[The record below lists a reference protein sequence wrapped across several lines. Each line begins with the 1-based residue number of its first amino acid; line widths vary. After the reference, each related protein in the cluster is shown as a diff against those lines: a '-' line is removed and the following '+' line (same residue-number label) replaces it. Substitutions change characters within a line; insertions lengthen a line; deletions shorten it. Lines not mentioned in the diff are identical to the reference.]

1 MSGEQ
6 GVSVVDEAIRVAPAA
21 RVVMVGA
28 GQLARMTHQA
38 AIDYGIDLHVVAA
51 SITDPAVSAGASFTL
66 GRADDAALLRRLAAD
81 VDVMTFDH
89 ELVPLD
95 LLRAMT
101 SEGSTIRPGTEA
113 LALGCDKL
121 YARSVVSGLGD
132 LSIPVPAFAPV
143 TQVADVAAFA
153 DQHGWPVVL
162 KARNG
167 GYDGR
172 GVVVAD
178 DITVVERVLAMDD
191 GRDDGRGDGRGDGR
205 NGGGGSPRW
214 VVEEHLELAAEF
226 AILIARSPSGFTTT
240 YPPIGTLQVEGI
252 CRELTIPADLP
263 EELVQKGA
271 SWARSIL
278 DGFGATGIVAV
289 EYFVTRDGR
298 LLLNEFALR
307 PHNSG
312 HITLEACATS
322 QFHQHLR
329 AVLDWPLGE
338 TTLLRPAATVNL
350 IADASTTEFSRRL
363 PLALSVPD
371 VHVHLYQKSARP
383 GRKVG
388 HVTALADSVPEAL
401 ERAREATERFFG

>member
-1 MSGEQ
+1 M
-6 GVSVVDEAIRVAPAA
+6 VLDETLRVPPAA

-38 AIDYGIDLHVVAA
+38 AIDYGIDLHVLATSPA
-51 SITDPAVSAGASFTL
+51 DPAVTAGASYTL
-66 GRADDAALLRRLAAD
+66 GHADDAALLRRLAGDA
-81 VDVMTFDH
+81 DVMTFDH
-89 ELVPLD
+89 KLVPLD
-95 LLRAMT
+95 VLRAMA
-101 SEGSTIRPGTEA
+101 SEGSVIRPGADA
-113 LALGCDKL
+113 LALGCDRL
-121 YARSVVSGLGD
+121 FARAAVTGLGD

-143 TQVADVAAFA
+143 VGVADVTAFA

-178 DITVVERVLAMDD
+178 DAVAVEQVLAAV
-191 GRDDGRGDGRGDGR
+191 
-205 NGGGGSPRW
+205 GGGDEARW
-214 VVEEHLELAAEF
+214 VVEEHLDLGAEF
-226 AILIARSPSGFTTT
+226 AVLIARSPSGFTAT

-263 EELVQKGA
+263 EAVVGQGA
-271 SWARSIL
+271 SWARSVL
-278 DGFGATGIVAV
+278 EGFGATGIAAV

-298 LLLNEFALR
+298 LLLNDFALR

-312 HITLEACATS
+312 HITLESCATS

-338 TTLLRPAATVNL
+338 TELLRPAATVSL
-350 IADASTTEFSRRL
+350 IADASTTEFSSRL
-363 PLALSVPD
+363 PLVLADPD
-371 VHVHLYQKSARP
+371 VHVHLYQKVPRP

-401 ERAREATERFFG
+401 ERARTAAERFLG

>member
-1 MSGEQ
+1 M
-6 GVSVVDEAIRVAPAA
+6 VLDETIRAAPVARVA
-21 RVVMVGA
+21 MVGA

-38 AIDYGIDLHVVAA
+38 AIDYGIELHVLAG
-51 SITDPAVSAGASFTL
+51 SPDDPAVTAGAGYTL

-81 VDVMTFDH
+81 ADVMTFDH

-95 LLRAMT
+95 VLRSMAF
-101 SEGSTIRPGTEA
+101 EGSIIRPSADA

-121 YARSVVSGLGD
+121 FARAAVSGLGD

-143 TQVADVAAFA
+143 VEPADVAAFA

-162 KARNG
+162 KARHG

-172 GVVVAD
+172 GVVIVDDAD
-178 DITVVERVLAMDD
+178 TVERVLATDR
-191 GRDDGRGDGRGDGR
+191 GGDG
-205 NGGGGSPRW
+205 PRW
-214 VVEEHLELAAEF
+214 VVEEYLDIAAEF
-226 AILIARSPSGFTTT
+226 AILIARSPAGFIAT

-252 CRELTIPADLP
+252 CRELTIPVDLP
-263 EELVQKGA
+263 DEVVEQGA

-278 DGFGATGIVAV
+278 EGLDATGIAAV

-312 HITLEACATS
+312 HITLESCATS

-338 TTLLRPAATVNL
+338 TGLLRPAATVNL
-350 IADASTTEFSRRL
+350 IADATATEFASRL
-363 PLALSVPD
+363 PLALAVPD
-371 VHVHLYQKSARP
+371 VHVHLYQKAPRP

-401 ERAREATERFFG
+401 ERARTAAERFLG

>member
-1 MSGEQ
+1 MVEEERS
-6 GVSVVDEAIRVAPAA
+6 RVAATA

-38 AIDYGIDLHVVAA
+38 AVDYGIDLHVLAG
-51 SITDPAVSAGASFTL
+51 SPIDPAVTAGASYTL
-66 GRADDAALLRRLAAD
+66 GRADDAALLRRLAAHA
-81 VDVMTFDH
+81 DVMTFDH

-95 LLRAMT
+95 VLRALA
-101 SEGSTIRPGTEA
+101 SEGVVIHPGAEA

-121 YARSVVSGLGD
+121 FARSAVSGLGD
-132 LSIPVPAFAPV
+132 LSVPVPAFALV
-143 TQVADVAAFA
+143 VEATDVVAFA
-153 DQHGWPVVL
+153 DRHGWPVVL
-162 KARNG
+162 KARRG

-172 GVVVAD
+172 GVVIASD
-178 DITVVERVLAMDD
+178 AAAVERVLAANT
-191 GRDDGRGDGRGDGR
+191 GDG
-205 NGGGGSPRW
+205 PRW

-226 AILIARSPSGFTTT
+226 AVLIARSPSGFTAT

-263 EELVQKGA
+263 EELVRQGA
-271 SWARSIL
+271 AWARSIL

-312 HITLEACATS
+312 HITLESCATS

-338 TTLLRPAATVNL
+338 TGLLRPAATVNL
-350 IADASTTEFSRRL
+350 IADASTTSEFSSRI
-363 PLALSVPD
+363 PLALAVPD
-371 VHVHLYQKSARP
+371 VHVHLYRKAPRP

-401 ERAREATERFFG
+401 ARARTAAERMLG

>member
-1 MSGEQ
+1 MVLDDPVRALQSN
-6 GVSVVDEAIRVAPAA
+6 PAA
-21 RVVMVGA
+21 RVAMVGA

-38 AIDYGIDLHVVAA
+38 AIDYGIDLHVLAGSLA
-51 SITDPAVSAGASFTL
+51 DPAVTAGAGFTL
-66 GRADDAALLRRLAAD
+66 GRADDPAVLRRLATDAD
-81 VDVMTFDH
+81 VLTFDH

-95 LLRAMT
+95 VLRVMAF
-101 SEGSTIRPGTEA
+101 EGSVIRPSADA

-121 YARSVVSGLGD
+121 FARAAASGLGD

-143 TQVADVAAFA
+143 VEPTDVAAFA

-162 KARNG
+162 KARHG

-172 GVVVAD
+172 GVVIAD
-178 DITVVERVLAMDD
+178 DADTVERVLAPD
-191 GRDDGRGDGRGDGR
+191 GGGDG
-205 NGGGGSPRW
+205 PQW
-214 VVEEHLELAAEF
+214 VVEEFLDIVAEF
-226 AILIARSPSGFTTT
+226 AILIARSPSGFIAT

-252 CRELTIPADLP
+252 CRELTIPVDLP
-263 EELVQKGA
+263 DEVVEQGA

-278 DGFGATGIVAV
+278 EGFGATGIAAV

-298 LLLNEFALR
+298 LLLNEFAMR

-338 TTLLRPAATVNL
+338 TGLLRPAATVNL
-350 IADASTTEFSRRL
+350 IADASTREISSRL
-363 PLALSVPD
+363 PMALAVPD
-371 VHVHLYQKSARP
+371 VHVHLYRKAPRP
-383 GRKVG
+383 GRKIG

-401 ERAREATERFFG
+401 ERARMAAERFLG

>member
-1 MSGEQ
+1 MVLE
-6 GVSVVDEAIRVAPAA
+6 EAIQVAPAA
-21 RVVMVGA
+21 RVAMVGA

-38 AIDYGIDLHVVAA
+38 AIDYGIDLHVLAA
-51 SITDPAVSAGASFTL
+51 SVADPAVSAGASYTL

-81 VDVMTFDH
+81 ADVMTFDH

-95 LLRAMT
+95 VLRAMA
-101 SEGSTIRPGTEA
+101 SEGSVIRPGAEA
-113 LALGCDKL
+113 LTLSCDKL
-121 YARSVVSGLGD
+121 FARAALSGLGD
-132 LSIPVPAFAPV
+132 LSVPVPAFTPV
-143 TQVADVAAFA
+143 VEPSDVTAFA
-153 DQHGWPVVL
+153 DRYGWPVVL
-162 KARNG
+162 KARRG

-172 GVVVAD
+172 GVVVASD
-178 DITVVERVLAMDD
+178 PSAVERLLAMD
-191 GRDDGRGDGRGDGR
+191 GGGDG
-205 NGGGGSPRW
+205 PRW
-214 VVEEHLELAAEF
+214 IVEEHLGLAAEF
-226 AILIARSPSGFTTT
+226 AILIARSPSGLIAT

-263 EELVQKGA
+263 EEIVRQGA

-278 DGFGATGIVAV
+278 DGFDATGIVAV

-312 HITLEACATS
+312 HITLESCATS

-338 TTLLRPAATVNL
+338 TGLIRPAATVNL
-350 IADASTTEFSRRL
+350 IADSAAEFSSRL
-363 PLALSVPD
+363 PLALAVPD
-371 VHVHLYQKSARP
+371 VHVHLYQKVPRP

-401 ERAREATERFFG
+401 ERARTAAERMLG

>member
-1 MSGEQ
+1 M
-6 GVSVVDEAIRVAPAA
+6 VLDEDASAASAPAA
-21 RVVMVGA
+21 TGGHGRGGPAGPDDPPGGHRLRHRPPRAGRVPA
-28 GQLARMTHQA
+28 
-38 AIDYGIDLHVVAA
+38 
-51 SITDPAVSAGASFTL
+51 DPAVTAGAGYTL
-66 GRADDAALLRRLAAD
+66 GRADDGALLRRLATDAD
-81 VDVMTFDH
+81 VLTFDH
-89 ELVPLD
+89 ELVPARRAPGHGVRG
-95 LLRAMT
+95 LRHPSRAP
-101 SEGSTIRPGTEA
+101 RPW
-113 LALGCDKL
+113 
-121 YARSVVSGLGD
+121 RSVATSCSPGPRSSGLGD

-143 TQVADVAAFA
+143 VGLADVAAFA

-162 KARNG
+162 KARHG

-178 DITVVERVLAMDD
+178 DAAAAERVLAT
-191 GRDDGRGDGRGDGR
+191 
-205 NGGGGSPRW
+205 NGGGDGPQW
-214 VVEEHLELAAEF
+214 VVEEHLDLAAEF
-226 AILIARSPSGFTTT
+226 AVLIARSPSGFTAT

-263 EELVQKGA
+263 EAVVRQGA

-278 DGFGATGIVAV
+278 EGFDATGIAAV

-312 HITLEACATS
+312 HITLESCATS

-338 TTLLRPAATVNL
+338 TGLLRPAATVNL
-350 IADASTTEFSRRL
+350 IADATTTELSGRL
-363 PLALSVPD
+363 PLALAVPD
-371 VHVHLYQKSARP
+371 VHVHLYQKAPRP

-401 ERAREATERFFG
+401 ERARTAAERFLG

>member
-1 MSGEQ
+1 M
-6 GVSVVDEAIRVAPAA
+6 
-21 RVVMVGA
+21 
-28 GQLARMTHQA
+28 LATSLA
-38 AIDYGIDLHVVAA
+38 
-51 SITDPAVSAGASFTL
+51 DPAVTAGAGFTL

-81 VDVMTFDH
+81 ADVMTFDH

-95 LLRAMT
+95 VLRAMG
-101 SEGSTIRPGTEA
+101 SEGSVIRPGPDA

-121 YARSVVSGLGD
+121 FARAAVSGLGD

-143 TQVADVAAFA
+143 LESADVTAFA
-153 DQHGWPVVL
+153 EQHGWPVVL
-162 KARNG
+162 KARHG

-172 GVVVAD
+172 GVVVVD
-178 DITVVERVLAMDD
+178 DASVVERVLTMN
-191 GRDDGRGDGRGDGR
+191 GRGDD
-205 NGGGGSPRW
+205 PRW
-214 VVEEHLELAAEF
+214 IVEEHLELTAEF
-226 AILIARSPSGFTTT
+226 SVLIARSPSGFTAT
-240 YPPIGTLQVEGI
+240 YPPIGTLQVDGI
-252 CRELTIPADLP
+252 CRELSIPADLP
-263 EELVQKGA
+263 GDLVRQGA

-278 DGFGATGIVAV
+278 EGFGATGIVAV

-338 TTLLRPAATVNL
+338 TGLLRPAATVNL
-350 IADASTTEFSRRL
+350 IAGASTTEFSSRL
-363 PLALSVPD
+363 PLVLAVPD
-371 VHVHLYQKSARP
+371 VHVHLYQKAARP

-388 HVTALADSVPEAL
+388 HVTVLADSVPEAM
-401 ERAREATERFFG
+401 ERARTAAERFLG

>member
-1 MSGEQ
+1 VSEQ
-6 GVSVVDEAIRVAPAA
+6 TVRVAPAA
-21 RVVMVGA
+21 RVAMVGA

-38 AIDYGIDLHVVAA
+38 AIDYGIDLHVLATSSA
-51 SITDPAVSAGASFTL
+51 DPAVTAGAGYTL

-81 VDVMTFDH
+81 ADVLTFDH

-95 LLRAMT
+95 VLRAMAF
-101 SEGSTIRPGTEA
+101 EGSVIRPGAEA

-121 YARSVVSGLGD
+121 FARAAVGGLDD
-132 LSIPVPAFAPV
+132 LSVPVPAFAPV
-143 TQVADVAAFA
+143 AEAADVVAFA
-153 DQHGWPVVL
+153 DRYGWPVVL

-178 DITVVERVLAMDD
+178 DASVVERVLAVD
-191 GRDDGRGDGRGDGR
+191 
-205 NGGGGSPRW
+205 GGGDRPRW
-214 VVEEHLELAAEF
+214 IVEEHLELTAEF
-226 AILIARSPSGFTTT
+226 AVLTARSPSGFMAT

-263 EELVQKGA
+263 EALVRQGV

-278 DGFGATGIVAV
+278 EGFGATGIVAV

-312 HITLEACATS
+312 HITLESCATS

-338 TTLLRPAATVNL
+338 TRLLSPAATVNL
-350 IADASTTEFSRRL
+350 IADASTTEFSSRL
-363 PLALSVPD
+363 PQALAGPD
-371 VHVHLYQKSARP
+371 VHVHLYQKAPRP

-388 HVTALADSVPEAL
+388 HVTALAESVPEAL
-401 ERAREATERFFG
+401 ERARTAAERFLG

>member
-1 MSGEQ
+1 MVLEET
-6 GVSVVDEAIRVAPAA
+6 VRVAPAA
-21 RVVMVGA
+21 RVAMVGA

-38 AIDYGIDLHVVAA
+38 AIDYGIDLHVLAGSTA
-51 SITDPAVSAGASFTL
+51 DPAVSAGAGYTL

-81 VDVMTFDH
+81 ADVMTFDH

-95 LLRAMT
+95 VLRAMA
-101 SEGSTIRPGTEA
+101 SEGSVIRPGTEA

-121 YARSVVSGLGD
+121 FARAAVSGIGD
-132 LSIPVPAFAPV
+132 LSVPTPAFAPV
-143 TQVADVAAFA
+143 VGAADVTAFA

-172 GVVVAD
+172 GVVVTD
-178 DITVVERVLAMDD
+178 DASAVERVLAVD
-191 GRDDGRGDGRGDGR
+191 GGGDG
-205 NGGGGSPRW
+205 PRW
-214 VVEEHLELAAEF
+214 IVEEHLELAAEF
-226 AILIARSPSGFTTT
+226 AVLIARSPSGFTAT

-263 EELVQKGA
+263 DVLVRQA
-271 SWARSIL
+271 ATWARSIL
-278 DGFGATGIVAV
+278 DGFGATGVVAV

-312 HITLEACATS
+312 HITLESCATS

-338 TTLLRPAATVNL
+338 TGLLRPAATVNL
-350 IADASTTEFSRRL
+350 IADASTAELSSR
-363 PLALSVPD
+363 LAPVLAVPE
-371 VHVHLYQKSARP
+371 VHVHLYQKTPRP

-401 ERAREATERFFG
+401 ERARTAAGRFLG

>member
-1 MSGEQ
+1 MVLSET
-6 GVSVVDEAIRVAPAA
+6 VRVAPTA
-21 RVVMVGA
+21 RVAMVGA

-38 AIDYGIDLHVVAA
+38 AIDYGIDLHVLAGSPA
-51 SITDPAVSAGASFTL
+51 DPAVTAGASYTL
-66 GRADDAALLRRLAAD
+66 GRADDAALLRRLATDA
-81 VDVMTFDH
+81 DVMTFDH

-95 LLRAMT
+95 VLRAIA
-101 SEGSTIRPGTEA
+101 SEGSVIRPGTEA

-121 YARSVVSGLGD
+121 FARSAVSGLGD

-143 TQVADVAAFA
+143 VESADVVAFA
-153 DQHGWPVVL
+153 DRHGWPVVL

-178 DITVVERVLAMDD
+178 DAAAVERVLATD
-191 GRDDGRGDGRGDGR
+191 GGGDG
-205 NGGGGSPRW
+205 PRW

-226 AILIARSPSGFTTT
+226 AVLIARSPSGFTAT

-263 EELVQKGA
+263 GDLVRQGE

-278 DGFGATGIVAV
+278 EGFGATGIVAV
-289 EYFVTRDGR
+289 EYFVTNDGR

-312 HITLEACATS
+312 HITLESCATS

-338 TTLLRPAATVNL
+338 SGLLRPAATVNL
-350 IADASTTEFSRRL
+350 IADANTMDLSSRL
-363 PLALSVPD
+363 PLALAIPD
-371 VHVHLYQKSARP
+371 VHVHLYQKAPRP

-401 ERAREATERFFG
+401 ERARTAAEGFLG

>member
-1 MSGEQ
+1 ML
-6 GVSVVDEAIRVAPAA
+6 DEIPRVPPAA
-21 RVVMVGA
+21 RVAMVGA

-38 AIDYGIDLHVVAA
+38 AIDYGIDLHVLATSLA
-51 SITDPAVSAGASFTL
+51 DPAVSAGAGYTL
-66 GRADDAALLRRLAAD
+66 GRADDADLLRRLAAD
-81 VDVMTFDH
+81 ADVMTFDH

-95 LLRAMT
+95 VLRAIAV
-101 SEGSTIRPGTEA
+101 EGSVIRPGTDA

-121 YARSVVSGLGD
+121 FARATVSGLGD

-143 TQVADVAAFA
+143 VGASDVIAFA
-153 DQHGWPVVL
+153 DEHGWPVVL
-162 KARNG
+162 KARQG

-178 DITVVERVLAMDD
+178 DASVVERVLAMD
-191 GRDDGRGDGRGDGR
+191 GDGDGI
-205 NGGGGSPRW
+205 RW
-214 VVEEHLELAAEF
+214 IVEEHLELTAEF
-226 AILIARSPSGFTTT
+226 AVLIARSPSGFTAT
-240 YPPIGTLQVEGI
+240 YPPIGTLQADGI

-263 EELVQKGA
+263 EELVRQGA

-278 DGFGATGIVAV
+278 EGFGATGIVAV
-289 EYFVTRDGR
+289 EYFVTRDGG

-312 HITLEACATS
+312 HITLESCITS

-338 TTLLRPAATVNL
+338 TGLIRPAATVNL
-350 IADASTTEFSRRL
+350 IADASTSELSSRL
-363 PLALSVPD
+363 PSVLAVPD
-371 VHVHLYQKSARP
+371 VHVHLYQKAPRT

-401 ERAREATERFFG
+401 ERARTAAGKFLG